1 LRSGLASILL
11 CPAGEAET
19 MEKKSVMIVDDSRTI
34 AWIVRETLERQGYN
48 VRCAYSGEE
57 AIEWLNRQT
66 PDLIILDV
74 MMPHMDGLEVLAKI
88 KGSPKTAPIPVIML
102 TANSDH
108 DDVLKGYRL
117 GADYYIIKP
126 FKQSELIHGIQ
137 LLLGREKQ
145 PTAA

>member
-1 LRSGLASILL
+1 
-11 CPAGEAET
+11 
-19 MEKKSVMIVDDSRTI
+19 MDKKTIMIVDDSRTI

-48 VRCAYSGEE
+48 VRCAYSGQESL
-57 AIEWLNRQT
+57 EWLDRQT
-66 PDLIILDV
+66 PDLVILDV
-74 MMPHMDGLEVLAKI
+74 MMPNMDGLEVLAKI
-88 KGSPKTAPIPVIML
+88 KGSPKTSLVPVIML

-126 FKQSELIHGIQ
+126 FKQSELLHGIE
-137 LLLGREKQ
+137 LVLGRQKQ

>member
-1 LRSGLASILL
+1 
-11 CPAGEAET
+11 
-19 MEKKSVMIVDDSRTI
+19 MDKKTVMIVDDSRTI

-48 VRCAYSGEE
+48 VRCAYSGQE
-57 AIEWLNRQT
+57 ALEWLDRQR
-66 PDLIILDV
+66 PDLVILDV
-74 MMPHMDGLEVLAKI
+74 MMPNMDGLEVLAKI
-88 KGSPKTAPIPVIML
+88 KGSPKTSLIPVIML

-126 FKQSELIHGIQ
+126 FKQSEVLHGIE
-137 LLLGREKQ
+137 LVLGREKQ